1 MLGIKEFAR
10 ITTLL
15 LGLVALGSCGGGG
28 GDDEAPPTNNAPPI
42 QTGRLDE
49 LGASGLSYQTSTL
62 TGTTDDTGSFR
73 YRCPSNCET
82 VTFRLGGITLGSAT
96 GNAKVLLAEWQGGT
110 SNGVLS
116 EATLRRAQL
125 LYALDSNADPTD
137 GVKIDGATATALANR
152 SLNFDSASFDNDI
165 DALIDALRN
174 DANLSASYR
183 SAILLLP
190 RTRVRALLEQAIAK
204 ARGVWVERPT
214 ASDSPV
220 TELRKYVVTVADGLR
235 IPYTGNAQALRE
247 RYPRGLLPAVGAALT
262 ITGGSATSGWELSS
276 VTTRG
281 IHVPAPRYSAGGE
294 VRAASVLVTPSSQ
307 GAPAVAALRV
317 SADAASLQSLTALA
331 TVGGASFS
339 GRPTPT
345 GASGSDGARNL
356 NESLQP
362 VTPEFDQLGI
372 HPSGLARASDGSLW
386 ACDQSG
392 PFLLK
397 LDAQGRSVERYGP
410 AGNRGSLPDVNRRLP
425 AIFES
430 RQASLGC
437 AGVAISEART
447 GSILLAAAAVLDV
460 DGRTRDRATLIRLL
474 DFDSRNQ
481 SSRQFAV
488 GIEPN
493 EFELNV
499 LDIDA
504 IDAERIFALVRYR
517 PSAGAAFRHE
527 IRLWDLSGATDIG
540 TRNLTNGPNAGR
552 ELEYGTAQEVSLSGV
567 TRVSQRLILRL
578 QDFGWTLPEVT
589 GLARADART
598 LFIMANVNGGVRSEI
613 RGGDPALGVA
623 EHQVTAD
630 GLITPRASPSA
641 PAPTFALTPTD
652 FEAREL
658 ILWSVTLR
666 EAP

>member
-1 MLGIKEFAR
+1 MMLGIKESAR
-10 ITTLL
+10 ITLLL
-15 LGLVALGSCGGGG
+15 LGVVALGSCGGGG
-28 GDDEAPPTNNAPPI
+28 GSDEAPPTSNEPPI

-49 LGASGLSYQTSTL
+49 LDASGLSYQTSTL

-116 EATLRRAQL
+116 ETTLRRAQL
-125 LYALDSNADPTD
+125 LFALDNNADPTD

-152 SLNFDSASFDNDI
+152 SLNFDSSTFDSDI
-165 DALIDALRN
+165 AALVDALRN
-174 DANLSASYR
+174 DASLSASYR
-183 SAILLLP
+183 SAITLLP

-214 ASDSPV
+214 AGDSPV
-220 TELRKYVVTVADGLR
+220 TEIRKYVVTVADGLR

-262 ITGGSATSGWELSS
+262 VTGGSATSGWELASL
-276 VTTRG
+276 TTRG
-281 IHVPAPRYSAGGE
+281 IHVPAPNYSAGGE
-294 VRAASVLVTPSSQ
+294 VRAASVLVTPGSQ
-307 GAPAVAALRV
+307 GAPATAALRV
-317 SADAASLQSLTALA
+317 TAEAANLQSLTALS

-372 HPSGLARASDGSLW
+372 HPSGLARAGDGSLW

-410 AGNRGSLPDVNRRLP
+410 AGNRGALPDVSRRLP

-430 RQASLGC
+430 RQPALGC
-437 AGVAISEART
+437 AGVAINDARP
-447 GSILLAAAAVLDV
+447 GSILMAAAAVLDV
-460 DGRTRDRATLIRLL
+460 DGRTRDPASLIRLI

-481 SSRQFAV
+481 TSRQFAV
-488 GIEPN
+488 GIEAN
-493 EFELNV
+493 EFELTV

-504 IDAERIFALVRYR
+504 IDGERMLALVRYR

-527 IRLWDLSGATDIG
+527 VRLWDLTGATDIS
-540 TRNLTNGPNAGR
+540 TRTLTNGPNSGR
-552 ELEYGTAQEVSLSGV
+552 ALEYGTAQEVSLSGV
-567 TRVSQRLILRL
+567 TRVNQRMIVRL
-578 QDFGWTLPEVT
+578 QDFGWTLPDAT

-598 LFIMANVNGGVRSEI
+598 LFVIANVNGGVRSEI
-613 RGGDPALGVA
+613 QGGDPALSVA
-623 EHQVTAD
+623 EHQVTSD
-630 GLITPRASPSA
+630 GLITPRPLGA
-641 PAPTFALTPTD
+641 PAPRFALTPTD

-658 ILWSVTLR
+658 VLWSLTLR
-666 EAP
+666 EVP